1 MQIQAAQA
9 TFGPTSGSGPQV
21 TTQTVNMPAAV
32 TQATAI
38 LTGFIA
44 EYSGGEGHDHH
55 LGQLDIQVVVPP
67 GGINGAAVTVNI
79 TYGLRDWSG
88 DWDDNYDGTVSFSVI
103 GE

>member
-21 TTQTVNMPAAV
+21 ATQTVNMPAAV
-32 TQATAI
+32 KQATAI

-44 EYSGGEGHDHH
+44 EYSDGNDHH
-55 LGQLDIQVVVPP
+55 LGQLDIQAIVPP
-67 GGINGAAVTVNI
+67 NGINGAAVTVNI

-88 DWDDNYDGTVSFSVI
+88 DWDDRYDGTVFFSVI